1 MAVTYKK
8 AGKRDERLAV
18 RLPKRTKFALE
29 RYALRHEVS
38 ASSVIN
44 DLVMRFLLDPSQDMM
59 ITSGDGEKMF
69 FGEACWDP
77 LPPDSFLKI
86 ATLAPEFLTEA
97 EQVRWKVISEDPKY
111 FGDDGRPNFKKIR
124 DDWRKIN
131 DRENE
136 LLSLHSH

>member
-29 RYALRHEVS
+29 RYAVRHDVS

-44 DLVMRFLLDPSQDMM
+44 ELVMQFLLDPDQGMM
-59 ITSGDGEKMF
+59 ITLENGEQSF

-77 LPPDSFLKI
+77 LLPDSFLKI
-86 ATLAPEFLTEA
+86 AVLAPEFLTEA
-97 EQVRWKVISEDPKY
+97 EHIRWKVISEDTQY
-111 FGDDGRPNFKKIR
+111 FGEDGRPDIKKIR

-136 LLSLHSH
+136 LLSIHS